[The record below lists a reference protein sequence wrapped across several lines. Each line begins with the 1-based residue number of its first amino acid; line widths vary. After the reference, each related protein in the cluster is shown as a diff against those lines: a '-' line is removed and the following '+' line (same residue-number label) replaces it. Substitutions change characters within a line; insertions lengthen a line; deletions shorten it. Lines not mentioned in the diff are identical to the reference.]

1 MLPTLPRAHCK
12 VYARKPGKASSPGAS
27 QFFRGLLRC
36 YADMLP
42 ENANDKIR
50 SRGRAGH
57 GQASPLSTRVD
68 KDRRTQS
75 GPAVPLPKFPP
86 LRANS
91 VERDIGPYVTQEA
104 NESSRHAS
112 AHLPSRSPSGR
123 EQSEHARRAARASR
137 YSGSFREDNVS
148 PPADRRV
155 ELCQVTDLHSI
166 FDFRFAIL

>member
-1 MLPTLPRAHCK
+1 
-12 VYARKPGKASSPGAS
+12 
-27 QFFRGLLRC
+27 
-36 YADMLP
+36 MLP
-42 ENANDKIR
+42 ENANDTIR

-57 GQASPLSTRVD
+57 RQASPLSTRVD

-123 EQSEHARRAARASR
+123 EQSERASLVARASR
-137 YSGSFREDNVS
+137 YSGSFLVVHVS
-148 PPADRRV
+148 PH
-155 ELCQVTDLHSI
+155 C
-166 FDFRFAIL
+166 